1 MKQQLNTLMLAARQ
15 AELQATEA
23 HRTLASACQTLQ
35 DTLAASFRRHLC
47 HGTTWIINA
56 VEWHVR
62 MLEVWVS
69 NNIEF
74 SRPTVKIYIRLT
86 PTDDTPLLSI
96 FLEISFLLAD
106 ADLSHELPFDL
117 SLPCTMPMNQTVT
130 LHPHFRAKAWK
141 TYPEVTIR

>member
-23 HRTLASACQTLQ
+23 HRTLASACQILQ

-47 HGTTWIINA
+47 HGATWFINS

-62 MLEVWVS
+62 AIEVWVS
-69 NNIEF
+69 PNIEF

-86 PTDDTPLLSI
+86 PSDDTPLLSI
-96 FLEISFLLAD
+96 FLETAFLLQE
-106 ADLSHELPFDL
+106 ADLTHELPFDL
-117 SLPCTMPMNQTVT
+117 SLPVTMPINQAVT
-130 LHPHFRAKAWK
+130 LYPHFRAKAWK
-141 TYPEVTIR
+141 TFPEVTMR